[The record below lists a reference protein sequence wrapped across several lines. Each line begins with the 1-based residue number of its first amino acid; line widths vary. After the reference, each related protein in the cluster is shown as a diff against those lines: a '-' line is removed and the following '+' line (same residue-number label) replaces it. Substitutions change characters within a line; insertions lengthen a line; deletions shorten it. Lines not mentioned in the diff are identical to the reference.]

1 MPVSRGSIRHTLLE
15 DATNVARSLLA
26 LRALAR
32 RASEKEREKLRRKI
46 ARMFGA
52 RHVVLF
58 PYARSA
64 FLMIL
69 KSLNLPPKSDILL
82 TPITIGPMLEVILAL
97 GHKPVFVDIEL
108 KTFCVDLEDLEKK
121 LAAKPA
127 CLLLTYLFG
136 YIPNVAAVVDAC
148 RQSGTV
154 LLEDISHNIGGLSQD
169 KPLGLHGKAGI
180 YSASLL
186 KYVDGYN
193 GAFVLTD
200 DEKLAALLESEV
212 AGFRSPDSARIAGI
226 IRTTFIWNFCLRRGP
241 FDLLVFPLLWTIK
254 KLNKRKFEEILGR
267 RIVLEMPPILQD
279 YYFEDIA
286 SVQCE
291 TISRQLERL
300 DGLLESRRRSALA
313 ACEAFRR
320 VFGSALPFDDD
331 GRNHTYWQ
339 FAVPVND
346 LAGARDALFRV
357 GVETGATNL
366 MNLADVVGLKLP
378 GAKSLKESHIFIPL
392 HARLGLGDY
401 EMIFSTL
408 KPFSDPACARQ
419 LAPVCPRDGGHEF

>member
-1 MPVSRGSIRHTLLE
+1 MPISRGSIRHTLPE
-15 DATNVARSLLA
+15 DAANAVRSFVGAKKLT
-26 LRALAR
+26 R
-32 RASEKEREKLRRKI
+32 RASRDEKEDLKQKV

-64 FLMIL
+64 FHAIL
-69 KSLNLPPKSDILL
+69 KSLDLPPKSEILL
-82 TPITIGPMLEVILAL
+82 TPISIGPMLEVILAL

-108 KTFCVDLEDLEKK
+108 ETFCVDLEDLKKK

-127 CLLLTYLFG
+127 CFLLTYLFG
-136 YIPNVAAVVDAC
+136 YIPNVEAVVDAC
-148 RQSGTV
+148 HQSGTV
-154 LLEDISHNIGGLSQD
+154 LLEDISHNIGGSSGG

-193 GAFVLTD
+193 GAFVVTD

-212 AGFRSPDSARIAGI
+212 AEFRPPDPARIAGVM
-226 IRTTFIWNFCLRRGP
+226 RTTFIWNFSLRRGP
-241 FDLLVFPLLWTIK
+241 FDLAVFPLLWTIK
-254 KLNKRKFEEILGR
+254 KLNKTKFEEILGP
-267 RIVLEMPPILQD
+267 RIVLKMPPVLQD

-291 TISRQLERL
+291 MISRQLDRL
-300 DGLLESRRRSALA
+300 DGVIESRRGSARE

-320 VFGSALPFDDD
+320 VFGHPLPCAVD
-331 GRNHTYWQ
+331 GRKHTFWQ
-339 FAVPVND
+339 FVIPVND
-346 LAGARDALFRV
+346 LAGARDALFRA

-366 MNLADVVGLKLP
+366 MNLADVMGCKLA
-378 GAKSLKESHIFIPL
+378 GAESLKESHIFIPL
-392 HARLGLGDY
+392 HARLGVADY
-401 EMIFSTL
+401 EKMFSILRPYCAPT
-408 KPFSDPACARQ
+408 FVGASERARAAC
-419 LAPVCPRDGGHEF
+419 